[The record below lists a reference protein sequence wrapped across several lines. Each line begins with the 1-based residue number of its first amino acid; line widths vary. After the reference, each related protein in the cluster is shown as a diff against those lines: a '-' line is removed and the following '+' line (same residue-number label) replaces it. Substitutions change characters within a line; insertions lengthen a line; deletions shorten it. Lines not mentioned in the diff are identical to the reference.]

1 MLISIV
7 ILNVYSLQRYFIE
20 VYIPSH
26 QVFDYRPDRGGCLRF
41 IPSGAASSTALTDE
55 VWPDGVSF
63 DVPVVNPH
71 QPVIISRD
79 AQLIPEGLRKARS
92 SNWMLIVQIGDMNMW
107 AICNTRI

>member
-1 MLISIV
+1 MCTLCKD
-7 ILNVYSLQRYFIE
+7 IL
-20 VYIPSH
+20 
-26 QVFDYRPDRGGCLRF
+26 LRF
-41 IPSGAASSTALTDE
+41 IFLHIRCSITDQTESGAASSTALTDE